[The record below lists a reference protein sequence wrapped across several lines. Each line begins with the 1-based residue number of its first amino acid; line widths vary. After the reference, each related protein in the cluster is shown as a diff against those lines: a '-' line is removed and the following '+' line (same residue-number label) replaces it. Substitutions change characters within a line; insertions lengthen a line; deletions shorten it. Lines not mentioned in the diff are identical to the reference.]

1 MKPLDNLATNGKRV
15 WSFTIDSLLVNLIYI
30 IVVFEQIAPLK
41 TPEEILYFAKETS
54 WILALINLLYH
65 TFFTWQSGKTL
76 GKHIMKIK
84 VVSLESGAL
93 LTLPMSLSRSIVR
106 VIDEAFLY
114 IGFLPAF
121 FSPTRQTL
129 HDRVSRSVIVNV

>member
-1 MKPLDNLATNGKRV
+1 MVPLDNLASNGKRV
-15 WSFTIDSLLVNLIYI
+15 WSFTIDSFLMNVVYLV
-30 IVVFEQIAPLK
+30 VVYDRIALLK

-54 WILALINLLYH
+54 WILAVINLLYH

-84 VVSLESGAL
+84 TVSITDGTLLSFPMAL
-93 LTLPMSLSRSIVR
+93 LRSLVR
-106 VIDEAFLY
+106 VVDEAFFY

-121 FSPTRQTL
+121 FSATRQTL
-129 HDRVSRSVIVNV
+129 HDRVSGSVVVNA